1 MQNVIVK
8 LMDAPVYGWMAMC
21 GRQSHIS
28 GIAGKRS

>member
-8 LMDAPVYGWMAMC
+8 LMDARVYGWMAMSVC
-21 GRQSHIS
+21 QSHIL